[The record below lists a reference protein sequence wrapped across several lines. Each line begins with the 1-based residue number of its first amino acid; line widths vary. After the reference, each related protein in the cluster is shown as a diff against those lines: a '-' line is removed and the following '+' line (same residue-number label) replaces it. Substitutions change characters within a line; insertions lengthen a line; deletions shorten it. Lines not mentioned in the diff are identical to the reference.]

1 MTPMP
6 KPIRLGAIAILV
18 VGFNISAWLLMGA
31 GTVIVWFLELWAAF
45 TLRRRS
51 A

>member
-18 VGFNISAWLLMGA
+18 VGFSISGWLLMGA
-31 GTVIVWFLELWAAF
+31 GMVPVWLFALWAGM